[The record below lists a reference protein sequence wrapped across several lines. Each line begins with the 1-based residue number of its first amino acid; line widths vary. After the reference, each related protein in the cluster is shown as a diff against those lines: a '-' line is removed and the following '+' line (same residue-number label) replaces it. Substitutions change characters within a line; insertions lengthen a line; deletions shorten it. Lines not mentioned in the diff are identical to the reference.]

1 MDIAKTDAS
10 TQHTESFGRTGTKT
24 GVMDTVRDFRAL
36 MEQFD
41 GTGETRIIA
50 HQRNGIAELGVVGWA
65 MRALELDAYMVA
77 KKDLLEEEG
86 LTVDDLY
93 EMKASE
99 RAVFE
104 ARVINS
110 MRKEDMAQAVRAYEE
125 LELERKKQNMYRV
138 VTIPDPE

>member
-1 MDIAKTDAS
+1 MN
-10 TQHTESFGRTGTKT
+10 
-24 GVMDTVRDFRAL
+24 TVHNFRAL

-77 KKDLLEEEG
+77 KKALLEEEG